1 MNASTKAYDHD
12 IDLKAAEW
20 FGRREVGL
28 SPAEERE
35 FQAWLEA
42 DERHAVHYGQFDDTW
57 DLLDGLKELKQE
69 PLTFSPE
76 RTAQPWF
83 RRFRWAAASLA
94 AAAAIAFSFFYLWPR
109 ASSSPVQMAET
120 QAGGFKVME
129 LPDGSVVH
137 LNANSSV
144 SVQYGDRERR
154 VMLERGEAHFSVAK
168 NPDRPFV
175 VTAGAVSV
183 HAVGT
188 AFNVRMDPGA
198 VEVMVTKGKVRV
210 DDSTKGGSLLTQ
222 EATTSVASQAAD
234 SHLLVAGEKV
244 VIPVMASVPAPATP
258 VAVAPEQM
266 EQSLAWQTKML
277 EFDMTPLG
285 DVVREFNRYNT
296 HQLVITDAALARRP
310 FGGSF
315 RADNY
320 TVFVQLLEQRFGVVA
335 ERSGDRTVLR
345 TGN

>member
-1 MNASTKAYDHD
+1 MNTGTKAYDHD

-28 SPAEERE
+28 SPAEEQE

-42 DERHAVHYGQFDDTW
+42 DERHAIHYGQFDDTW
-57 DLLDGLKELKQE
+57 DLLDGLKELDQ
-69 PLTFSPE
+69 PAFSSE
-76 RTAQPWF
+76 RTAQPGF
-83 RRFRWAAASLA
+83 ARFRWAAASLA
-94 AAAAIAFSFFYLWPR
+94 AAAAIAVAFYFWPD
-109 ASSSPVQMAET
+109 ASSNPVQVAET

-154 VMLERGEAHFSVAK
+154 VLLERGEAHFSVAK
-168 NPDRPFV
+168 NPDRPFI

-188 AFNVRMDPGA
+188 AFNVRMDPAA
-198 VEVMVTKGKVRV
+198 VEVMVTEGKVRV

-222 EATTSVASQAAD
+222 ETATSVASPVAD

-285 DVVREFNRYNT
+285 DVVKEFNRYNT
-296 HQLVITDAALARRP
+296 HQLVITDTALARRP

-345 TGN
+345 TEN